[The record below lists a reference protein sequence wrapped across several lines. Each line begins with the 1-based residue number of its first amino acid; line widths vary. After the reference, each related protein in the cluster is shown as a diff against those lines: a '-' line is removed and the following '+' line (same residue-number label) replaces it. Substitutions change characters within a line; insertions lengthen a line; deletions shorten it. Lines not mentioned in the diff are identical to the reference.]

1 MTELAASF
9 AELELSQGT
18 LDILAQRNY
27 TTPTPIQAMVIPRL
41 LTDGSDLIAQ
51 AQTGTGK
58 TAAYALPIIEKL
70 LKEEKNKYPR
80 SLVLAPTRELAMQ
93 IAQEVGLF
101 VGDRPLKTVTVYGGQ
116 QIDIQLR
123 ALKNGADIVVGTPG
137 RVIDLMERGALDLS
151 QIKFA
156 ILDEA
161 DEMLDMGFVEDIE
174 RILDATPEEKQ
185 MLMFSATVP
194 AEARKIAEQFMKE
207 PEYIKAPVS
216 KESSI
221 NTLTEQWACEVRRED
236 KFSALKRI
244 LNAEGRIYGMIFC
257 KTRSDVDELTM
268 NLQKNKF
275 SAEALH
281 GELTQNQRTRVIEQ
295 FKCRRFD
302 MLIATDGAARGIDV
316 NDLTHVINFALP
328 MDVDTYTH
336 RIGRT
341 GRAGKKGV
349 AISIFA
355 PSEGRMFA
363 AIRKATGNALELR
376 KLPDAK
382 AIIAAK
388 KARFREELEKM
399 MPQIHPVYQQMAQE
413 LCEVLDPEMVLAAL
427 LDMRFHKELLPEN
440 YPPLG
445 KGSRDGRNG
454 SFRPGRRERD
464 RDRDHDREHGRD
476 RDRDR
481 ERNRERSR
489 DHGEEKAPRRRRKDD
504 AENVNK
510 EKSFAEEKDSKP
522 RRKDREKFDKKSGS
536 FDKAPEKP
544 RRKLRDW
551 AMELTSDAGDMPRRK
566 VKKRK

>member
-9 AELELSQGT
+9 AELALSQGT
-18 LDILAQRNY
+18 LDILNNRNY
-27 TTPTPIQAMVIPRL
+27 TVPTPIQALVIPRL

-70 LKEEKNKYPR
+70 LNEENSKRPR

-101 VGDRPLKTVTVYGGQ
+101 IGERPLKTATVYGGQ

-174 RILDATPEEKQ
+174 RILDSTPEEKQ

-194 AEARKIAEQFMKE
+194 AEARKIAEQFMTE

-302 MLIATDGAARGIDV
+302 MLIATDVAARGIDV

-445 KGSRDGRNG
+445 KGSRDGRNV

-464 RDRDHDREHGRD
+464 RDKD

-481 ERNRERSR
+481 NRDR
-489 DHGEEKAPRRRRKDD
+489 DHAEEKAPRRRRRDD
-504 AENVNK
+504 AENGNK
-510 EKSFAEEKDSKP
+510 ETTFSAEKNGKMRRRPAPEKSEEKP
-522 RRKDREKFDKKSGS
+522 NRP
-536 FDKAPEKP
+536 DKAPEKP

-551 AMELTSDAGDMPRRK
+551 AMELTAGAGDVPRK
-566 VKKRK
+566 KSKKRK